1 MIVKM
6 NIRNSKKQ
14 TLNMHQKEIQSI
26 HWLND
31 QLYDQLYGE
40 LYGELCGQNYMVK
53 LYDNSVNS
61 LLMIQDN
68 SNRLRQSIIH
78 QTNFKI

>member
-40 LYGELCGQNYMVK
+40 LYGELCGQK
-53 LYDNSVNS
+53 LYG
-61 LLMIQDN
+61 Q
-68 SNRLRQSIIH
+68 II
-78 QTNFKI
+78 